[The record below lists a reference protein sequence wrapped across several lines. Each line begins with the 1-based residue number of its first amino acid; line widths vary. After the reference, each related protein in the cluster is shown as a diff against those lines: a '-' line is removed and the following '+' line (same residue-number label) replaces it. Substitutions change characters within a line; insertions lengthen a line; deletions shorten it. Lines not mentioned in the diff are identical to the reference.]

1 MYIHFWWKIS
11 IHFLDSK
18 SNNETNIEMM
28 LWQHCMPQSL
38 HDYVKKPDNFEKLC
52 SGTKSFKEANLVIKG
67 FVSIQNIMMM
77 YMLILKILQWLINIF
92 IQCFSQSFMLIMI
105 NLVLKIRFNL
115 RYIIKTGKKNLPVVV
130 IPYVV
135 IDPTKMGKSP
145 INFERKVE
153 AFEQRPIKVDE
164 IVPFFLSVTV

>member
-1 MYIHFWWKIS
+1 
-11 IHFLDSK
+11 
-18 SNNETNIEMM
+18 
-28 LWQHCMPQSL
+28 
-38 HDYVKKPDNFEKLC
+38 
-52 SGTKSFKEANLVIKG
+52 
-67 FVSIQNIMMM
+67 
-77 YMLILKILQWLINIF
+77 
-92 IQCFSQSFMLIMI
+92 MI

-153 AFEQRPIKVDE
+153 AFEQQPIKVDE
-164 IVPFFLSVTV
+164 IVPFFLSVTVQVLLATAAPCFKTAPTCPATLYQSNLPEKYVPTVKEINHKTSADLKARTVLDLKHAKRETKTN

>member
-1 MYIHFWWKIS
+1 
-11 IHFLDSK
+11 
-18 SNNETNIEMM
+18 
-28 LWQHCMPQSL
+28 
-38 HDYVKKPDNFEKLC
+38 
-52 SGTKSFKEANLVIKG
+52 
-67 FVSIQNIMMM
+67 
-77 YMLILKILQWLINIF
+77 
-92 IQCFSQSFMLIMI
+92 MLIMI

-115 RYIIKTGKKNLPVVV
+115 RYIIKTGKENLPVVV

>member
-1 MYIHFWWKIS
+1 MKQILKWCYGNTACRNHYMTM
-11 IHFLDSK
+11 LK
-18 SNNETNIEMM
+18 SQITLKNYAAVLNH
-28 LWQHCMPQSL
+28 L
-38 HDYVKKPDNFEKLC
+38 KKQTLLLKVLFQ
-52 SGTKSFKEANLVIKG
+52 F
-67 FVSIQNIMMM
+67 QNIMMM

-115 RYIIKTGKKNLPVVV
+115 RYIIKTGKENLPVVV

>member
-1 MYIHFWWKIS
+1 
-11 IHFLDSK
+11 
-18 SNNETNIEMM
+18 
-28 LWQHCMPQSL
+28 
-38 HDYVKKPDNFEKLC
+38 
-52 SGTKSFKEANLVIKG
+52 
-67 FVSIQNIMMM
+67 
-77 YMLILKILQWLINIF
+77 
-92 IQCFSQSFMLIMI
+92 MLIMI

>member
-1 MYIHFWWKIS
+1 
-11 IHFLDSK
+11 
-18 SNNETNIEMM
+18 
-28 LWQHCMPQSL
+28 
-38 HDYVKKPDNFEKLC
+38 
-52 SGTKSFKEANLVIKG
+52 
-67 FVSIQNIMMM
+67 
-77 YMLILKILQWLINIF
+77 
-92 IQCFSQSFMLIMI
+92 MI

-164 IVPFFLSVTV
+164 IVPFFLSVTVQVLLATAAPCFKTAPTCPATLYQSNLPEKYVPTVKEINHKTSADLKARTVLDLKHAKRDAKKKKKVCTKTC